1 MLSSFISYVPSKFDN
16 ILNDAND
23 PMGVEKEAIDSV
35 WLGCNGVI
43 YLTNRVYSPT
53 SYVSVSYPAMI
64 NETMHILY
72 WGIKQLQYN
81 VYLNSLNSYYSFFI
95 PTNNSLLEYV
105 DPVSYGKSQTQLY
118 RFHYDPTQ
126 VDENMRVWASVW
138 NYDTVVGEVTDS
150 IGEVRDPGRIRNRL
164 KDILDTHI
172 VIGNVEDGHKY
183 YRTKGGMEIRV
194 NNVADGANGMTVE
207 GSYQINEGNP
217 INVSYIYDQTEG
229 GNGKAYILDSE
240 PIMGTRQTAYDIL
253 GNIPEFSKF
262 FELLDGSD
270 LTETIR
276 NNKNACGGKNMAMF
290 NTYHYTIYVPTNESI
305 EELQRTGKLSNWD
318 AVAAHEESGNYE
330 AKTADSLGIVNFLKY
345 HIQDNALFIGAA
357 PEKGDFETAVI
368 DPSTERFYR
377 VSAELTE
384 NGINLKDHA
393 GNTRQVI
400 TSDERLYNLM
410 AREYLY
416 NDKDVENSVNIETSS
431 SAVIHLIDK
440 PLMIKK

>member
-1 MLSSFISYVPSKFDN
+1 
-16 ILNDAND
+16 
-23 PMGVEKEAIDSV
+23 
-35 WLGCNGVI
+35 
-43 YLTNRVYSPT
+43 
-53 SYVSVSYPAMI
+53 
-64 NETMHILY
+64 
-72 WGIKQLQYN
+72 
-81 VYLNSLNSYYSFFI
+81 
-95 PTNNSLLEYV
+95 
-105 DPVSYGKSQTQLY
+105 
-118 RFHYDPTQ
+118 
-126 VDENMRVWASVW
+126 
-138 NYDTVVGEVTDS
+138 
-150 IGEVRDPGRIRNRL
+150 
-164 KDILDTHI
+164 
-172 VIGNVEDGHKY
+172 
-183 YRTKGGMEIRV
+183 
-194 NNVADGANGMTVE
+194 MTVE

-253 GNIPEFSKF
+253 GNTPEFSKF

-305 EELQRTGKLSNWD
+305 EELQRAGKLSSWD